1 MNQTRGSLPS
11 GVRAW
16 LFGLTVV
23 GVLMGWVFLFSAS
36 YPLSAAQ
43 WGDAFA
49 VAGRQFRFLMGAIVL
64 FACGA
69 FLPLRWF
76 RVGAFFAH
84 GAVLLLLVLTL
95 RFGVSVGGAARWLA
109 FGPFQ
114 VQPSEFAKVTLVL
127 VLAWAMGQWR
137 ASRLWWQK
145 GGWWLLSVGL
155 WIGSV
160 VLVLL
165 QPHLSGGIILASI
178 GAATLLFA
186 RMPLLLWLATFMGV
200 GIAGYSVRHA
210 ILHPYQQKRWQT
222 AHGFRWGDER
232 RLHYQSRQAILAL
245 GAGGWFGRGLFQGR
259 QKFLF
264 LPSAH
269 NDFVFAVIGEEWGF
283 WGSVGVL
290 AFFTLLIYWAL
301 RVAASCSD
309 PFLSG
314 IAGGLGFW
322 LWFQALL
329 HIAVNVGLL
338 PPTGIPLPFVSAGG
352 SSLGSTLLAMGLL
365 VNVAR
370 QGEAEQ
376 GRGMG
381 NGVGD
386 GRGRDRGTHLSRHRP
401 RDRRTAKNL

>member
-1 MNQTRGSLPS
+1 
-11 GVRAW
+11 
-16 LFGLTVV
+16 
-23 GVLMGWVFLFSAS
+23 MGWVFLFSAS
-36 YPLSAAQ
+36 YPVSAAQ
-43 WGDAFA
+43 WGDAFT
-49 VAGRQFRFLMGAIVL
+49 VAGRQLRFLAGGVVL
-64 FACGA
+64 FAFGA
-69 FLPLRWF
+69 FCPLRWF
-76 RVGAFFAH
+76 RLGSLLFHCFA
-84 GAVLLLLVLTL
+84 LLLLALTL

-127 VLAWAMGQWR
+127 ALAAVMARWWSTKG
-137 ASRLWWQK
+137 WWQK
-145 GGWWLLSVGL
+145 GWWWLFGVGL
-155 WIGSV
+155 WLCTV

-186 RMPLLLWLATFMGV
+186 RMPLFLWLATLIGV

-222 AHGFRWGDER
+222 AHGLHWGDER
-232 RLHYQSRQAILAL
+232 RLHYQSRQAALAL

-283 WGSVGVL
+283 LGSVGVL
-290 AFFTLLIYWAL
+290 FFFTLLIYWAF

-370 QGEAEQ
+370 QGEEEQ
-376 GRGMG
+376 GRGMSD
-381 NGVGD
+381 GVGD

-401 RDRRTAKNL
+401 RDRRTAKNP